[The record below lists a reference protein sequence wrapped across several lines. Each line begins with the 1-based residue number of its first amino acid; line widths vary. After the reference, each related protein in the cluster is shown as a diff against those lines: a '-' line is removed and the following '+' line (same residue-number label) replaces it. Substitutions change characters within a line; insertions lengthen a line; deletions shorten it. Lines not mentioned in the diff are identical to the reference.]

1 MKVLR
6 PPRRKGL
13 RWVLHKIWRMVVQ
26 VFARVAPMLKLAL
39 RNVMRQRGRTA
50 LTLGAIAFGVAG
62 LILAGGFV
70 QDVYVQLA
78 EATIRSQLGHIQ
90 IYHKGFY
97 AAGARKPQEYVLTR
111 PDQIV
116 REGRSN
122 PVVRDVMLRLNFSGL
137 LNNGRA
143 DIAVIG
149 EGMQPDKEARLGT
162 FITILKGKPLSDE
175 DRFGIVVGEGVA
187 KALKLA
193 PGAHVTLVT
202 NTIDG
207 VLNSLDFVVVGV
219 FRSFSKDYD
228 NRAVRVPLA
237 AARDLLATNAANT
250 AVVLLYSTEDTD
262 QVKGELERALASQ
275 NVEIMT
281 WLELSDF
288 YRKTIELYRR
298 QFGFLQV
305 ITLLMVVLSVANSV
319 SMTTFERV
327 GEFGTMR
334 AIGDRNRKIF
344 WLVVLENV
352 IVGLIGGTAGVIVG
366 WAIANLISLVGIPMP
381 PPPNSESGYTAYVL
395 IVPSIVL
402 ASFAVGLVATV
413 VAAILPARRIARVPL
428 DEALRQNV

>member
-1 MKVLR
+1 
-6 PPRRKGL
+6 
-13 RWVLHKIWRMVVQ
+13 MVVQ
-26 VFARVAPMLKLAL
+26 VSARVAPMLKLAL
-39 RNVMRQRGRTA
+39 RNVIRQRGRTA
-50 LTLGAIAFGVAG
+50 LTLAAIAFGVAG

-90 IYHKGFY
+90 IYRKGFY
-97 AAGARKPQEYVLTR
+97 AAGARKPQEYVLMR

-122 PVVRDVMLRLNFSGL
+122 PAVRDVMLRLNFSGL

-143 DIAVIG
+143 DLAVIG
-149 EGMQPDKEARLGT
+149 EGMQPDKEARLGS
-162 FITILKGKPLSDE
+162 FITILEGKPLSDE

-275 NVEIMT
+275 SVEIMT

-334 AIGDRNRKIF
+334 AMGDRSRKIF
-344 WLVVLENV
+344 WLVVLEKRHRGPDRRHRRRHRRLGHRELDFAGRHPDAAATQFGKRV
-352 IVGLIGGTAGVIVG
+352 HGLRADRAVDRPGELCGGARCDDHGRDLAGTAHR
-366 WAIANLISLVGIPMP
+366 PR
-381 PPPNSESGYTAYVL
+381 
-395 IVPSIVL
+395 
-402 ASFAVGLVATV
+402 
-413 VAAILPARRIARVPL
+413 PAR
-428 DEALRQNV
+428 